1 MTFNFSTYL
10 SKIDPTQTYAIEQLT
25 GGVVNLT
32 VRATK
37 KTSTASSQGLLPLN
51 ASLILKQA
59 PPYVAGVGESAPM
72 SQFRQ
77 VFTSLYIIQPFMLTL
92 PTQDNRSACIIAVR
106 TPEQATAHNLCRVVR
121 RGPNTPSSRPRGTC
135 ADCVGH
141 WSSSEPVRNLLQSW
155 WLHPPRI
162 TYISLSTRICFGRAI
177 GLLRNSWTQDRLFLC
192 TTAFPIQ
199 YFLYHQLSAPW
210 SRIPLQSNYERCCP

>member
-1 MTFNFSTYL
+1 MKFNFPAYL
-10 SKIDPTQTYAIEQLT
+10 SKIDPTQTYAIKQLR

-37 KTSTASSQGLLPLN
+37 KTSASSSQGPFPLH
-51 ASLILKQA
+51 ASLVLKQA

-77 VFTSLYIIQPFMLTL
+77 VSTPYIIIQPCMLTL

-106 TPEQATAHNLCRVVR
+106 TPEQAAALSLCRIVR

-141 WSSSEPVRNLLQSW
+141 WSSSKLVGNLLQSR
-155 WLHPPRI
+155 WLPPPRI
-162 TYISLSTRICFGRAI
+162 TCIGFSTRVCSGQAI
-177 GLLRNSWTQDRLFLC
+177 GLLRNSWAQDRLFLC

-199 YFLYHQLSAPW
+199 PFLPRQLSTPW
-210 SRIPLQSNYERCCP
+210 NRIPLQSNYERYDF